1 MARTRKNRRGGG
13 YGFAGSLMGASAS
26 NGGNQRWDSD
36 TGKDCG
42 ATANRGGNG
51 TFGGKRKKSRRGG
64 QMDPARPPV
73 VSRKASCKSSVSH
86 TWDDGEKKCY
96 NNKTGQEVSVVVG
109 KSRRGGNLTLN
120 RGGNGGGRRRRGGAR
135 GGNGNPDL
143 AQNIPRTNYSFQGDG
158 SAGMVNWA
166 PDSY

>member
-13 YGFAGSLMGASAS
+13 YGFAGSLMGASES
-26 NGGNQRWDSD
+26 NGGNQRWEAD

-51 TFGGKRKKSRRGG
+51 TFGGKRRKSRRVGG
-64 QMDPARPPV
+64 KR
-73 VSRKASCKSSVSH
+73 
-86 TWDDGEKKCY
+86 
-96 NNKTGQEVSVVVG
+96 
-109 KSRRGGNLTLN
+109 RRGGNLTLN
-120 RGGNGGGRRRRGGAR
+120 RGGNGGGRRRKGGAR

>member
-1 MARTRKNRRGGG
+1 
-13 YGFAGSLMGASAS
+13 MGASES
-26 NGGNQRWDSD
+26 NGGNQRWEAD

-51 TFGGKRKKSRRGG
+51 TFGGKRRKSRRGG
-64 QMDPARPPV
+64 QMDPARAPV
-73 VSRKASCKSSVSH
+73 ASLKTSCKANISH
-86 TWDDGEKKCY
+86 FWDDGEKKCY
-96 NNKTGQEVSVVVG
+96 NTKTGQEVSSVVAG
-109 KSRRGGNLTLN
+109 KRRRGGNLTLN
-120 RGGNGGGRRRRGGAR
+120 RGGNGGGRRRKGGAR